1 MASFTEISPVKKL
14 AIDAVSHKESIKARA
29 VLSKQGFLFRRA
41 YVTDI
46 TTSSHS
52 MLQRYPQLS
61 AATAEDLLS
70 SLVLSQSNFHVC
82 LSDIWA
88 CKSLSIITLRCS
100 NIEPPPRLNGYWDE
114 LFTSPLFCSVYCSY
128 ENNSHYCAR
137 CAVVLYF
144 LSYWARHCD
153 TVDRTRSSFVY
164 LLMILFCL
172 YRKMPS
178 FKKL

>member
-1 MASFTEISPVKKL
+1 MKSKIWENFPSLASWLLGSMCWISQENKTWQAPQKSL
-14 AIDAVSHKESIKARA
+14 QWRNLPSMQFPIKNP
-29 VLSKQGFLFRRA
+29 SKPMLCCQSRDFSFGGHTSLTSQ
-41 YVTDI
+41 VT
-46 TTSSHS
+46 TGSHS

-82 LSDIWA
+82 LSGIWA

-100 NIEPPPRLNGYWDE
+100 NIEPPPRLNGYWNE

-137 CAVVLYF
+137 CAVILYF
-144 LSYWARHCD
+144 LSY
-153 TVDRTRSSFVY
+153 
-164 LLMILFCL
+164 
-172 YRKMPS
+172 
-178 FKKL
+178 